1 MDTNHTN
8 RENDDRQ
15 HMYSTSKITYW
26 EKYGVK
32 RFPYRGKRK
41 YTPLIY
47 QSDDGGI
54 IISNDVFGL
63 TIRQFERMY
72 KDCLDKRKTHESWI
86 MNLRYPDKASNE
98 YLEYLNNCTDCNK
111 EYLSWTENGSIENHL
126 VNHLIR
132 TIGTEIDIRKRQ
144 LLFSLH
150 DKIYNK
156 SDENKTQISSGSL
169 AEGLDLPGSDL
180 DIMFVDD
187 MVNVTRT
194 ERNIKHPV
202 QRTEVFMETDTDHPG
217 FTRLRLI
224 AAGKRG
230 NVFVSNECIVNTQ
243 TGQYLPTS
251 NFVNRIKLDVQEQN
265 YSTHG
270 PCISDKNQN
279 IDIAFCLRSKY
290 LPYQAMPWILRYR
303 RQWPPNVIIDR
314 IINYGCL
321 VVPIGPRIMLNCNLL
336 WRISFSVADKQLVH
350 SFNFT
355 QLLCYGLLKLTLKRI
370 VNKND
375 HVKDLL
381 CSYFLKTALFWVSEE
396 VDIDTFQLPKLFIC
410 FSLCLNKLISWVNNC
425 YCPNYFIPEHNM
437 FLGKINKYNNNSL
450 LSVLSS
456 IRYSG
461 ISGLMQNLFHSYP
474 CKKSC
479 YPPYS
484 ETSEQSILMLDFLF
498 YRISHMLMDG
508 SGMISNLTKKYR
520 LLKYIESIQNSESST
535 FNIGICKFHYAS
547 ISQQAAQLLPSAN
560 TNYNIRTSYHRHLH
574 DGLQRDALTGW
585 LLYASF
591 YYVTEQYN
599 VTLRL
604 TEYILSM
611 NLLDMVRLDQSYY
624 NEADVDNY
632 RRNVHSSMTLNA
644 KMKKAVVDNVIFL
657 QHSSLIPQEL
667 ELDVEDEYFI
677 VSPIIMAHCLSFLCY
692 HHIGDT
698 FNRQQALR
706 HLCSPHIV
714 STTVLSNTFTLV
726 GVCCEIAG
734 YKDVAFHCYEDALQS
749 DDCICSSAEKR
760 KSRLLNI

>member
-1 MDTNHTN
+1 MDTNHSKK
-8 RENDDRQ
+8 ENENKE
-15 HMYSTSKITYW
+15 HMYSMRKITYW
-26 EKYGVK
+26 RKYGVK
-32 RFPYRGKRK
+32 RFPYHGKRK
-41 YTPLIY
+41 YTPLVY

-54 IISNDVFGL
+54 VISNDVFGL

-72 KDCLDKRKTHESWI
+72 KDCLNRRKAHESWI

-98 YLEYLNNCTDCNK
+98 YLEYLENCTDCNK
-111 EYLSWTENGSIENHL
+111 EYLSWTENDSIENHL

-144 LLFSLH
+144 ILFILH
-150 DKIYNK
+150 DKIWNAHEK
-156 SDENKTQISSGSL
+156 HTTNISSGSL
-169 AEGLDLPGSDL
+169 AEGLDLPGSDV
-180 DIMFVDD
+180 DIMFVDEV
-187 MVNVTRT
+187 VNVTQI

-202 QRTEVFMETDTDHPG
+202 QRTEFVMETDTDHPG
-217 FTRLRLI
+217 FTRLRLV
-224 AAGKRG
+224 AGGKRA
-230 NVFVSNECIVNTQ
+230 NIFVCNECIVKTQ
-243 TGQYLPTS
+243 TGLYLSTT
-251 NFVNRIKLDVQEQN
+251 NFLNRIKQRYQPQN

-270 PCISDKNQN
+270 PCLSDKNQAM
-279 IDIAFCLRSKY
+279 DIAFCLRSKY

-314 IINYGCL
+314 IINYGSL

-336 WRISFSVADKQLVH
+336 WRISFSVAEKQLVH

-456 IRYSG
+456 IKYSG
-461 ISGLMQNLFHSYP
+461 ISGFMQNLFHSYP

-484 ETSEQSILMLDFLF
+484 ETSEQSILMLDFLI
-498 YRISHMLMDG
+498 YRINRWTNG
-508 SGMISNLTKKYR
+508 SGMMSNLTKKYK
-520 LLKYIESIQNSESST
+520 LLKYIESIQNAESSS
-535 FNIGICKFHYAS
+535 FVIGVCKFHCAT
-547 ISQQAAQLLPSAN
+547 ISQQAAQLLSSAN

-574 DGLQRDALTGW
+574 DGLQRDAVTGW

-611 NLLDMVRLDQSYY
+611 NLRDMVHLGQDYCSKAEL
-624 NEADVDNY
+624 NNY
-632 RRNVHSSMTLNA
+632 RHRVHSSMSLNA
-644 KMKKAVVDNVIFL
+644 KMKTAVVDKVKYVR
-657 QHSSLIPQEL
+657 HSSLIPKEL
-667 ELDVEDEYFI
+667 ELEVEDTFFGISPFI
-677 VSPIIMAHCLSFLCY
+677 MSHCLRFLCY

-706 HLCSPHIV
+706 HLRSPHV
-714 STTVLSNTFTLV
+714 GYTNLLSNTFTLV

-734 YKDVAFHCYEDALQS
+734 DNDAAFHYYDIALQC
-749 DDCICSSAEKR
+749 DNCICSSAEKR